1 MAVRIIS
8 RGALDD
14 LSPEQD
20 YLHVYTWTSP
30 DDAAVTLAT
39 IQRYIDSGEEVDEG
53 GTTWRIRTLLA
64 NHPMSLDEA
73 MGFARR
79 YAERKN
85 IPLVVTDAGEEALK
99 AALPD
104 CPIRQSGLR
113 QEGRIPRVDARQK
126 PGLRRSP

>member
-8 RGALDD
+8 RGALED

-39 IQRYIDSGEEVDEG
+39 IQRYIDSGEEVDDG

-64 NHPMSLDEA
+64 NHPMSPDEA

-85 IPLVVTDAGEEALK
+85 IPLVVTDAGE
-99 AALPD
+99 
-104 CPIRQSGLR
+104 
-113 QEGRIPRVDARQK
+113 
-126 PGLRRSP
+126 